1 MCACLSVFVMNL
13 WSVCVCVCV
22 VDSVCGRA
30 RVCVCVRVC
39 VFFFLFLSG
48 GFLDLYFFV
57 DGVVDLGTE

>member
-1 MCACLSVFVMNL
+1 MCVLL
-13 WSVCVCVCV
+13 TLCV
-22 VDSVCGRA
+22 GA

>member
-1 MCACLSVFVMNL
+1 MCVSVCVCDEL
-13 WSVCVCVCV
+13 VECVCVCV
-22 VDSVCGRA
+22 VDSVCGRARA